1 MSKTP
6 LLTALLAGLL
16 LSTPAAAQE
25 AQNAYSW
32 ITLGTMGGPM
42 PRPGRHEPANL
53 LWRKGEAHLIDTGD
67 GAMTGLADAGADY
80 PELRSIWISHIHFD
94 HLGGLFAVLGL
105 RLQTRTVT
113 PLTIYGPPGMK
124 DIVSGLIAAMRPS
137 ARSGFGIPGEVP
149 IDPATKFRSWNW
161 TMAPW

>member
-80 PELRSIWISHIHFD
+80 PNCAASGSAISIS
-94 HLGGLFAVLGL
+94 
-105 RLQTRTVT
+105 
-113 PLTIYGPPGMK
+113 TIWAGC
-124 DIVSGLIAAMRPS
+124 SRCWAC
-137 ARSGFGIPGEVP
+137 GFRQG
-149 IDPATKFRSWNW
+149 R
-161 TMAPW
+161 